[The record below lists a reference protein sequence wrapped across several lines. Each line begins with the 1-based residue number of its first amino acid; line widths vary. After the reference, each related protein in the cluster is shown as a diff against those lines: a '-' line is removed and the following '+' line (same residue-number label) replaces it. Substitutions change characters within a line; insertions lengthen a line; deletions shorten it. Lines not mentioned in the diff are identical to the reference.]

1 MEEHVVREGI
11 ADGSE
16 RVTDIDRAGV
26 RSEILRRAAE
36 LQQELVQIRRT
47 IHATPELAFEEVET
61 SRLVAE
67 RLERIGL
74 VPRRIARTGVITTIE
89 GEHPGRCVALR
100 ADMDALPIQE
110 ETGLDFASRIPGRM
124 HACGH
129 DAHTAMALGAGMI
142 LRSLTP
148 KLHGSVRLLFQPSEE
163 LIPGGAPS
171 MIEEGGLA
179 DPEVSAI
186 FGQHVMPL
194 QRSGTFGFCPGAM
207 MASADELYITIH
219 GLSGHAAMPHRAIDP
234 ILTASEIV
242 TSLQKIVSRSL
253 DPFAR
258 GVLSITSIQGGDSTN
273 IIPESVSMKGTLR
286 SMDEAWREEAH
297 RRIEGIVSGVATAV
311 GCRYDL
317 EIRRGYPVLVTDA
330 EITAQARGYADEL
343 LGSDGT
349 FAAEPLMVAEDFSY
363 YLREVPGTFW
373 WIGAGEPA
381 QGCVAGLH
389 NARFTIDESILAT
402 GAAMLAWNAW
412 RYLEDHRD

>member
-1 MEEHVVREGI
+1 MERDVATGKSQTR
-11 ADGSE
+11 
-16 RVTDIDRAGV
+16 TDRGEIRQ
-26 RSEILRRAAE
+26 EILRRAQG
-36 LQQELVQIRRT
+36 LQPELVKIRRT
-47 IHATPELAFEEVET
+47 IHANPELAFEEVET
-61 SRLVAE
+61 SRLVVE
-67 RLERIGL
+67 TLEGIGL
-74 VPRRIARTGVITTIE
+74 IPRRIARTGVITTIE
-89 GEHPGRCVALR
+89 GRLPGPCVALR
-100 ADMDALPIQE
+100 ADMDALPIAE
-110 ETGLDFASRIPGRM
+110 ETGLDFASRNPGKM

-142 LRSLTP
+142 LASMAEDLPGR
-148 KLHGSVRLLFQPSEE
+148 VRLLFQPSEE
-163 LIPGGAPS
+163 LVPGGAPS
-171 MIEEGGLA
+171 MIEEGALS
-179 DPEVSAI
+179 DPDVSAI

-258 GVLSITSIQGGDSTN
+258 GVLSITAIQGGDSTN

-286 SMDEAWREEAH
+286 SMDEEWRGEAH
-297 RRIEGIVSGVATAV
+297 RRIEAIVSAVATAS

-317 EIRRGYPVLVTDA
+317 EIRRGYPVLVTD
-330 EITAQARGYADEL
+330 EEVTGRARRYSNEL
-343 LGSDGT
+343 VGEDGT
-349 FAAEPLMVAEDFSY
+349 FSADPLMVAEDFSY
-363 YLREVPGTFW
+363 YLQKVPGTFW

-381 QGCVAGLH
+381 QGCIAGLH
-389 NARFTIDESILAT
+389 NARFTIDESILQT

-412 RYLEDHRD
+412 CYLTEG